1 MRPSFSVCVPNLALE
16 SPSRRYCAPKLS
28 PSAHDSLFYL
38 IDRELLI
45 DEWMDGCIN
54 ATPHAYDI
62 ASYFSLL
69 TNLFNPMALE
79 CTNKALINFEVDFY
93 ANF

>member
-1 MRPSFSVCVPNLALE
+1 MV
-16 SPSRRYCAPKLS
+16 
-28 PSAHDSLFYL
+28 
-38 IDRELLI
+38 
-45 DEWMDGCIN
+45 GCIN

-69 TNLFNPMALE
+69 TNLFNPMALK